1 MAGLVVLLVLFVSW
15 RGRVPSE
22 EGWPAGSP
30 SAAVGAGE
38 AVADAAAEVAGDH
51 PGFLYGRVT
60 TRTGGRFEGRLRWGG
75 GEEAFWGDFFN
86 GEKKENPWVAHV
98 PADLL
103 PRESSRTVIFGI
115 EIAHRERPRDLTRL
129 FMARFG
135 DIARIDAA
143 GTDVKVTLKSGT
155 VAVLDRLE
163 ASDFDDGVRVW
174 DAARGAVDLD
184 STRIR
189 GIEFLP
195 TAPLADVPARLHGT
209 VHTASG
215 AFTGFLQWNR
225 EACVG
230 SDELAGRGEAGDV
243 RLRFDALRAIARQG
257 RDACRVTLA
266 DGSEV
271 ILSGG
276 SGVGRDNR
284 GVYVDDPRYG
294 RVLVSWD
301 AFERV
306 EFSAAGEHGSGP
318 GYDDFPPGRPLAGSV
333 TARDGRRLAGRLVF
347 DLDESETTETLDAPK
362 GGVDY
367 TIPFALVA
375 AIVPADA
382 GAAEP
387 HHVRVT
393 LHGGEELAL
402 EPAGDLGP
410 RNAGLLIFPD
420 GGDPPA
426 YLPWPDVARIDLTPP
441 PAPASPTV
449 RP

>member
-1 MAGLVVLLVLFVSW
+1 VVLLVLLVSW
-15 RGRVPSE
+15 RGRVQSE
-22 EGWPAGSP
+22 EGWPPGSP
-30 SAAVGAGE
+30 SAAAGA
-38 AVADAAAEVAGDH
+38 VDAAAGVAGDH
-51 PGFLYGRVT
+51 PGFLFGRVT
-60 TRTGGRFEGRLRWGG
+60 TRTGGRFAGRLRWGG
-75 GEEAFWGDFFN
+75 GEEAFWGDYFN

-98 PADLL
+98 PDDRL

-115 EIAHRERPRDLTRL
+115 EIANRERKRDLSRL

-135 DIARIDAA
+135 DIARLEAE
-143 GTDVKVTLKSGT
+143 GTDVRVTLKSGT

-174 DAARGAVDLD
+174 DAERGTVDLD

-189 GIEFLP
+189 SIEFLP
-195 TAPLADVPARLHGT
+195 TAPLTAVPGRLHGT
-209 VHTASG
+209 VHTARG

-230 SDELAGRGEAGDV
+230 SDELAGRGEAGEV
-243 RLRFDALRAIARQG
+243 RLRFDSLRALARHG
-257 RDACRVTLA
+257 RDASRVTLA
-266 DGSEV
+266 DGSE
-271 ILSGG
+271 ILLTGG
-276 SGVGRDNR
+276 RDVGQDNR

-333 TARDGRRLAGRLVF
+333 TARDGRRLEGRLVF

-362 GGVDY
+362 RGVDY
-367 TIPFALVA
+367 TLPFALVA
-375 AIVPADA
+375 AIVPAGNGDP
-382 GAAEP
+382 EP
-387 HHVRVT
+387 RRARVT
-393 LHGGEELAL
+393 LRSGEELAL

-410 RNAGLLIFPD
+410 GNAGLLVFSE
-420 GGDPPA
+420 GSARPA

-441 PAPASPTV
+441 PPPAPPTV

>member
-1 MAGLVVLLVLFVSW
+1 MKRVLIAGGLLAGLVVLLVLLVSW
-15 RGRVPSE
+15 RGRVQSE
-22 EGWPAGSP
+22 EGWPPGSP
-30 SAAVGAGE
+30 SAAAGA
-38 AVADAAAEVAGDH
+38 VDAAAGVAGDH
-51 PGFLYGRVT
+51 PGFLFGRVT

-75 GEEAFWGDFFN
+75 GEEAFWGDYFN
-86 GEKKENPWVAHV
+86 GEKKENPWVAYV
-98 PADLL
+98 PDDLL

-115 EIAHRERPRDLTRL
+115 EIANRERKRDLSRL

-135 DIARIDAA
+135 DIARLEAE
-143 GTDVKVTLKSGT
+143 GTDVRVTLKSGT

-174 DAARGAVDLD
+174 DTARGAVDLD

-189 GIEFLP
+189 SIEFLP
-195 TAPLADVPARLHGT
+195 TAPLAAVPGRLHGT
-209 VHTASG
+209 VHTVRG

-230 SDELAGRGEAGDV
+230 TDEFTGRGEAGQV
-243 RLRFDALRAIARQG
+243 RLRFETLRALARHG
-257 RDACRVTLA
+257 RDASRVTLA
-266 DGSEV
+266 DGSE
-271 ILSGG
+271 ILLTGG
-276 SGVGRDNR
+276 SDVGEENR

-306 EFSAAGEHGSGP
+306 EFSAAGENGSGP
-318 GYDDFPPGRPLAGSV
+318 GYDDFPPGRPLTGSV

-347 DLDESETTETLDAPK
+347 DLDESETTETLDAPS

-367 TIPFALVA
+367 TVPFALVA
-375 AIVPADA
+375 AIVPAAA
-382 GAAEP
+382 GAAEL

-393 LHGGEELAL
+393 LRGGEELAL

-420 GGDPPA
+420 GGEPPA
-426 YLPWPDVARIDLTPP
+426 YLPWLDVARIDFPP
-441 PAPASPTV
+441 PVPPG
-449 RP
+449 

>member
-1 MAGLVVLLVLFVSW
+1 MLAGLVVLLVLLVSW
-15 RGRVPSE
+15 RGRVQSE

-30 SAAVGAGE
+30 SAGLGAVDTAAG
-38 AVADAAAEVAGDH
+38 VAGDH

-60 TRTGGRFEGRLRWGG
+60 TRTGGRFAGRLRWGG
-75 GEEAFWGDFFN
+75 GEEAFWGDYFN

-98 PADLL
+98 PDDRL

-115 EIAHRERPRDLTRL
+115 EIANRERKRDLSRL

-135 DIARIDAA
+135 DIARLEAE
-143 GTDVKVTLKSGT
+143 GTDVRVTLKSGT

-174 DAARGAVDLD
+174 DAERGTVDLD

-189 GIEFLP
+189 SIEFLP
-195 TAPLADVPARLHGT
+195 TAPLTAVPGRLHGT
-209 VHTASG
+209 VHTARG

-230 SDELAGRGEAGDV
+230 TDELAGRGEAGEV
-243 RLRFDALRAIARQG
+243 RLRFDSLRALARHG
-257 RDACRVTLA
+257 RDASRVTLA
-266 DGSEV
+266 DGSE
-271 ILSGG
+271 ILLTGG
-276 SGVGRDNR
+276 RDVGQDNR

-306 EFSAAGEHGSGP
+306 EFSAPGGHGSGP
-318 GYDDFPPGRPLAGSV
+318 GYADFPPGRPLAGSV
-333 TARDGRRLAGRLVF
+333 TARDGRRLTGRLVF
-347 DLDESETTETLDAPK
+347 DLDESETTETLDAPS
-362 GGVDY
+362 GGVDF

-375 AIVPADA
+375 AIVPAAA

-387 HHVRVT
+387 RPVRVT
-393 LHGGEELAL
+393 LHRGEELSL

-420 GGDPPA
+420 GGEPPA

-441 PAPASPTV
+441 PPPASPTV